1 MCLYKMKKIILTLVF
16 SIMLSSCSLN
26 QIAYDAGVIS
36 GRIANTI
43 NGQKK

>member
-1 MCLYKMKKIILTLVF
+1 MKKIILILVF
-16 SIMLSSCSLN
+16 SIMLFSCSLN

-36 GRIANTI
+36 GRIVNAI